1 MMFDKERR
9 YISEEVSMKLPID
22 LIIILWN
29 LIDDMTLELDY
40 LQTFEITTTKKHI
53 KILHMQDRP
62 QYSHTLY
69 LESSFELPA
78 YLKVLVID
86 DGNHVTMIIAD

>member
-1 MMFDKERR
+1 MMFNKDRR
-9 YISEEVSMKLPID
+9 YISEEVSRKLPRD

-29 LIDDMTLELDY
+29 MIDDVTLELDY
-40 LQTFEITTTKKHI
+40 LQTFEITATKRHI

-62 QYSHTLY
+62 QYSHTQY
-69 LESSFELPA
+69 LESKFKLPT

-86 DGNHVTMIIAD
+86 DGNHATMIIAD